1 MSPRPLPDAL
11 QRPLSALID
20 IPFETIAPVA
30 APPYE
35 AHHEDDLFTG
45 HTAEHA
51 RPNTPFQLV
60 FQPAPLTS
68 PIHPTG
74 PITLTIDG
82 GLIYPPPPS
91 SAIYSLPRSFGWAGN
106 EIFLQLSKPLVQ
118 RCESDAANRD
128 MKLYIIRRTPF
139 TNEIALVAQRA
150 GFVGGI
156 MRGRKSIRGRI
167 SWDIEIRNQ
176 FAMRYGRGKWKDAV
190 GNILAWEGGNKE
202 LGQRI
207 ERYGCREE
215 ITITATGR
223 KSELTDLIVA
233 AWCARLWRENAK
245 PAPLMQTLFRGRGE
259 WRYCVHSSSSSSGPL
274 IYGWSA
280 S

>member
-1 MSPRPLPDAL
+1 MSPRPLPEVS

-20 IPFETIAPVA
+20 IPFETVTPVA

-45 HTAEHA
+45 NSVEHSQS
-51 RPNTPFQLV
+51 NTPFQPIL
-60 FQPAPLTS
+60 QPAPPIS

-106 EIFLQLSKPLVQ
+106 EIFLQLSKPLIQ
-118 RCESDAANRD
+118 RCVSDAANRD
-128 MKLYIIRRTPF
+128 MKLYVIRRTPF
-139 TNEIALVAQRA
+139 TNEIALVPQRM
-150 GFVGGI
+150 GFVSGV
-156 MRGRKSIRGRI
+156 MRGRRSIRGRT
-167 SWDIEIRNQ
+167 SWDIEIRDRV
-176 FAMRYGRGKWKDAV
+176 ALRYSRGKWKDDL

-202 LGQRI
+202 HDQRI
-207 ERYGCREE
+207 EVYGGREE
-215 ITITATGR
+215 ITITAAGR
-223 KSELTDLIVA
+223 KLELTDLIVA

-245 PAPLMQTLFRGRGE
+245 PAPLMQTLFKGR
-259 WRYCVHSSSSSSGPL
+259 
-274 IYGWSA
+274 
-280 S
+280 